1 MNWLLICV
9 IGILV
14 VCALEGYFRG
24 FIKIVFSLLA
34 MIITLAVVSVAAPRI
49 TTYIEENTELDE
61 RITEKCLE
69 HVEKNAQDRLDLE
82 AQEKSEETRQQLE
95 ENGISGGEL
104 DALMDKA
111 AEAGSDA
118 VHQAMAQKI
127 THFIISLIACIV
139 TYVVVYLVL
148 HIILNVLDLV
158 VKLPVLKGINRFMGM
173 LAGGVKGFLIVW
185 VAFYLIH
192 IMAATEWG
200 TRLVTYIRENEFLAF
215 LYQHNLLVQIF
226 TGIF

>member
-24 FIKIVFSLLA
+24 FIKIVYSLLA
-34 MIITLAVVSVAAPRI
+34 MIITLAVVSVAAPKI

-69 HVEKNAQDRLDLE
+69 HVEKNAQDRLDRE

-118 VHQAMAQKI
+118 VHQALADCLHSDI
-127 THFIISLIACIV
+127 CGGISGSSYYFECAGSGGEASGSERNQPVHGNVGRRCERISYSLGGILSD
-139 TYVVVYLVL
+139 TYYGS
-148 HIILNVLDLV
+148 H
-158 VKLPVLKGINRFMGM
+158 RMGHA
-173 LAGGVKGFLIVW
+173 AGDIYRRK
-185 VAFYLIH
+185 
-192 IMAATEWG
+192 
-200 TRLVTYIRENEFLAF
+200 
-215 LYQHNLLVQIF
+215 
-226 TGIF
+226 